1 MVSFCKQVVFYLIVA
16 MLLTGCF
23 SIFDNDFEPI
33 VAEYN
38 IGWIDTKETRSI
50 CKGLENGDT
59 GGETVVPEYIFA
71 VGHNDRYIVAKQHP
85 LDSANN
91 QMVDTKTTNYFV
103 IDYTKHPYARQDG
116 IYGPMNW
123 DAYQKLKTELGIG
136 EIAFDMIYPDS
147 PQ

>member
-1 MVSFCKQVVFYLIVA
+1 MVRPYKRFIFYTIFTLLI
-16 MLLTGCF
+16 TGCF
-23 SIFDNDFEPI
+23 GVGDNDFDPI

-38 IGWIDTKETRSI
+38 IGWIDKEETRSV
-50 CKGLENGDT
+50 CKGLEVGDM
-59 GGETVVPEYIFA
+59 GGETVIPKYVFA
-71 VGHNDRYIVAKQHP
+71 VGHNEQYIIAKQHP
-85 LDSANN
+85 IDSANN
-91 QMVDTKTTNYFV
+91 RKVDTKTTNYFV

-123 DAYQKLKTELGIG
+123 DAYKKLNTELGIG